1 MRCLVTGASGSLG
14 SAVVERLRA
23 DGHAVRAFQRRPPV
37 REAHGVEYAIG
48 DLGDREAVARAV
60 EGTDVVVHCGAT
72 MRGSWADHEQGTILG
87 TQHVIDAVAK
97 YGVTQLVHISSMSVV
112 DWAGSAAKG
121 PVTEA
126 VATEPRAA
134 ERGEYTR
141 AKLEAENRVRAAV
154 KHALPAVILRP
165 GQIFGRGIPLV
176 SGAVARVAAG
186 RWLVLGDGT
195 LELPLVYLDDVVDA
209 VMAAIATKRVH
220 GEVFHII
227 DPAHLTQNEV
237 LALAGGG
244 RGVIRVPRAVVF
256 ALGRLS
262 ELPLRLLGK
271 PSPIAAYRLRSALAR
286 LHYASDYAE
295 RALGWKP
302 RIGVR
307 EGIRREA
314 QRP

>member
-14 SAVVERLRA
+14 SAVVDRLRA
-23 DGHAVRAFQRRPPV
+23 DGHAVRAFQRRPAARAEP
-37 REAHGVEYAIG
+37 GVEYAYG

-72 MRGSWADHEQGTILG
+72 MRGTWAEHERGTILG
-87 TQHVIDAVAK
+87 TQHVVDAVTK
-97 YGVTQLVHISSMSVV
+97 HGVRQLVHISSMSVL

-126 VATEPRAA
+126 AATEPRAR
-134 ERGEYTR
+134 ERGDYTL
-141 AKLEAENRVRAAV
+141 AKLGAENRVREAV

-165 GQIFGRGIPLV
+165 GQIFGRGIPLIN
-176 SGAVARVAAG
+176 GAVARAAAG
-186 RWLVLGDGT
+186 RWLVLGDGE

-209 VMAAIATKRVH
+209 ILAAIAHRLVH
-220 GEVFHII
+220 GELFHII
-227 DPAHLTQNEV
+227 DPAHVTQNDV
-237 LALAGGG
+237 LALVGGD
-244 RGVIRVPRAVVF
+244 RPVIRVPRALVF

-262 ELPLRLLGK
+262 ELPLRLVGK

-295 RALGWKP
+295 QRLGWKP
-302 RIGVR
+302 RVGVR

-314 QRP
+314 TR